1 MREVKFAEQWSS
13 GPMIGA
19 STKTR
24 RTANTRA
31 QSILGSALFA
41 MLLLHAVLLFLLRS
55 HPIVASRL
63 ATSAA
68 PLLAAFCGLWRA
80 KNVSDRERLPW
91 QMLSASMMLWATGQA
106 VEALIGRS
114 PAALNFTVDGADFFN
129 LIAAFP
135 MLLTLS
141 NTRRTESIQSVIYL
155 DSAQTA
161 LAAVLA
167 WVLLYRMSLTAS
179 AAATVMANVYLAE
192 CALLGVSAVIRL
204 VTWSTL
210 EERRRIHLLF
220 RGVWLFVPIHVGMNY
235 ASSHWNLHAGTVFDL
250 LWSIPFVYAGW
261 QALHLPMIEST
272 EAPHEEPGRGRLLI
286 ESFCPLLMMAAVF
299 ALAASIIPR
308 HPVLGL
314 SAVFILLLIQT
325 MHAGVVQLNYV
336 TAQGLLLKRE
346 RELENANINLEQLS
360 MLDPLTGVP
369 NRRRFDAALDAVWR
383 RGLRRRKPVTLLIID
398 LDFFKGINDVY
409 GHTYGDE
416 CLVSVARVLRQQAT
430 RPDDLLARYGGDE
443 FILLLP
449 DTDERGAS
457 RVAERMHDAIRILAA
472 ENRASPFGGLLTV
485 TIGIGAGEPEVG
497 SDPVALIEVADQAL
511 YQAKQ
516 MGRNRTCA
524 QSCAQNAPVSTR

>member
-1 MREVKFAEQWSS
+1 MRGKGSY

-19 STKTR
+19 SPKTR
-24 RTANTRA
+24 RTAKTHA
-31 QSILGSALFA
+31 QSVLGYALFA
-41 MLLLHAVLLFLLRS
+41 MLLLHGMLLFLLRS

-68 PLLAAFCGLWRA
+68 PLLAAICGLWRA

-155 DSAQTA
+155 DSAQTV

-192 CALLGVSAVIRL
+192 CALLAVSAVIRL
-204 VTWSTL
+204 ATWSTL

-235 ASSHWNLHAGTVFDL
+235 ASGHWNLHAGTVFDL
-250 LWSIPFVYAGW
+250 LWSVPFIYGGW
-261 QALHLPMIEST
+261 QALHLPTTEIP

-286 ESFCPLLMMAAVF
+286 ESFCPLLIMAAVF
-299 ALAASIIPR
+299 ALAASIINQ

-314 SAVFILLLIQT
+314 SAVFVLLLIQT

-346 RELENANINLEQLS
+346 RELENANTNLEQLS
-360 MLDPLTGVP
+360 MLDPLTGIP

-383 RGLRRRKPVTLLIID
+383 RGLRRRRPVALLIID

-449 DTDERGAS
+449 DTDERGAL
-457 RVAERMHDAIRILAA
+457 RVAERMHDAIRLLAT
-472 ENRASPFGGLLTV
+472 ENSASPFGGLLTV
-485 TIGIGAGEPEVG
+485 TIGIGAGEPEIG
-497 SDPVALIEVADQAL
+497 TDPVSLIEVADQAL
-511 YQAKQ
+511 YHAKQ
-516 MGRNRTCA
+516 MGRNRTCT
-524 QSCAQNAPVSTR
+524 QSSAQNASMNAR